1 MLVRELILLP
11 HFRYFKPVRYPIQW
25 STIDLEVIVQR
36 NSKAMKSQFRHID
49 HQFASPGFTLV
60 EVLVVI
66 SIIIVLAVLS
76 VGGFSRMRSAAD
88 KATTTRNI
96 AQLQIANISY
106 AGDNNGFYAPV
117 YGFDDQGVTYTS
129 WAGNKDFISMLI
141 GDVSDREIEEI
152 DAKLGLK
159 MPLTLLDPAAVRARK
174 PEYDRIPASYGY
186 NYEGSLGGWGSP
198 GASTIPLAV
207 SQVRSPERS
216 AAFFT
221 ATDFIAKYTGRFTW
235 KGAAAVEGYTKD
247 GKIAYRHNK
256 KALVAFYDGHVGE
269 VSQSDMKKIDQQG
282 GVANVFW
289 NARK

>member
-1 MLVRELILLP
+1 
-11 HFRYFKPVRYPIQW
+11 
-25 STIDLEVIVQR
+25 
-36 NSKAMKSQFRHID
+36 MKSQPHQIRHRS
-49 HQFASPGFTLV
+49 ARTGFTLV

-76 VGGFSRMRSAAD
+76 VAGFSRMRAAAH
-88 KATTTRNI
+88 KATGVRNI

-106 AGDNNGFYAPV
+106 AGDHNGFYAPV

-141 GDVSDREIEEI
+141 GDKADEEIKEI
-152 DAKLGLK
+152 DAKLGPR
-159 MPLTLLDPAAVRARK
+159 MPLSLLDPAAVRAGK
-174 PEYDRIPASYGY
+174 SEYDRMPASYGY
-186 NYEGSLGGWGSP
+186 NYEGSLGGWGAP
-198 GASTIPLAV
+198 GASSIPLAV

-221 ATDFIAKYTGRFTW
+221 ATDFIAKYAGRFTW
-235 KGAAAVEGYTKD
+235 KNAAAVEGYTKD
-247 GKIAYRHNK
+247 GKIAYRHNN
-256 KALVAFYDGHVGE
+256 KALVAYYDGHVGE
-269 VSQSDMKKIDQQG
+269 VSQADIRKIDQQG